1 MASDATASIEGE
13 VRAGSRVLGIF
24 ENPLNARVLRAH
36 VQGPRRLA
44 ELQEMIG
51 RPAQTTTRAAVAG
64 LCQIGALNRRAVGD
78 SSYAVATEL
87 SAAGEE
93 MLFVADEVEAW
104 LALSPH
110 GPIPPGGEEAKDA
123 IKALAGGWSSTLMRS
138 LAGRPFTV
146 TQLAALIP
154 GVSHAALERRVAS
167 MRASG
172 QIEPVAKEGRG
183 TPYVVTDWLRYAIA
197 PLCAAGRWER
207 RHLGEESPAIT
218 AVEVEASF
226 LLALPLAPL
235 SPQEQGTC
243 LLAAQ
248 TDPVEPHARDRR
260 LAGVSVAVKGGRVV
274 SSAAEID
281 AEPST
286 WAAGTPAAWFEMV
299 IGGRIDDLRI
309 GGSNPQ
315 LALNLVSGMHYAL
328 FGHRADELHQKTRVT
343 RLVS

>member
-1 MASDATASIEGE
+1 MASPATASVEAE
-13 VRAGSRVLGIF
+13 VRAGSRVLGVF

-36 VQGPRRLA
+36 TQGPCRLA
-44 ELQEMIG
+44 ELQEKIG

-87 SAAGEE
+87 TEAGEE

-110 GPIPPGGEEAKDA
+110 GPIPPGGDAAKDA

-138 LAGRPFTV
+138 LAGRSFTL
-146 TQLAALIP
+146 TELASLIP
-154 GVSHAALERRVAS
+154 GVSYAALERRVAS

-172 QIEPVAKEGRG
+172 QIEAVEKKGRG

-218 AVEVEASF
+218 DVEVEASF
-226 LLALPLAPL
+226 LLTLPLAPL
-235 SPQEQGTC
+235 PPYAQGTC
-243 LLAAQ
+243 VLAAQ
-248 TDPVEPHARDRR
+248 TDPVEPDARDRR
-260 LAGVSVAVKGGRVV
+260 LAGVSVAIHRGEVV
-274 SSAAEID
+274 SSAADIA

-286 WAAGTPAAWFEMV
+286 WAVGTPAAWFDVV
-299 IGGRIDDLRI
+299 IDGRIDDLRI
-309 GGSNPQ
+309 GGRDPQ
-315 LALNLVSGMHYAL
+315 LALDLVSSMYFAL
-328 FGHRADELHQKTRVT
+328 FGR
-343 RLVS
+343 RLAA